1 MTKWT
6 RNLAKYSKINDEISR
21 NMTKWIGNFMKY
33 VITIKKY
40 VEIFKVIDEIL
51 KHESELK

>member
-33 VITIKKY
+33 VITIQKY